1 MANRIEELGNRNPAV
16 TITLIGGGRPEC
28 CQERLT
34 AQVLRLGAWLES
46 PRARAL
52 PAEDLLALRCRYAG
66 LLEEL
71 RALDDLH
78 RAAGL
83 RCAEAAPLS
92 AAMTCGAATL
102 RAA

>member
-1 MANRIEELGNRNPAV
+1 MNSTDLGQRVLLFSSIGHALMHLMTAFYAV
-16 TITLIGGGRPEC
+16 IVLTLAI
-28 CQERLT
+28 
-34 AQVLRLGAWLES
+34 AWE
-46 PRARAL
+46 L